1 MGMAQKAKLK
11 VKSQKSRF
19 AEFIRTKKIN
29 LLIQLLL
36 IAVIV
41 FNVGST
47 VWNLRDKYLSSNYW
61 QRFPSLKKAYYDS
74 IYANKKGTWLPDEIL
89 YSFNGGALIKGES
102 PILVNPEIPP
112 VGKYLVGLSALL
124 FNNEHLIIP
133 IFFTAS
139 FIVLYLIGLQIFKT
153 SFIALLPILFL
164 SFESMFLNQLIYTPL
179 IDIIH
184 LTFLLLSFYFFN
196 KAIINSKH
204 ELIFFIL
211 SSLFFGLFIS
221 TKFFG
226 VGITVVLAFVLILIL
241 NKDNKKIKLF
251 MLSFPISLS
260 VLLSSYIRV
269 IILGYPLN
277 KFLGIQKWI
286 FWYNQGHIQ
295 MPLSVWPL
303 LLFNKWYVSWGDIK
317 ILSDP
322 QWGITWPIITVISIL
337 TIILYLFNKIPK
349 NKEAEIVMAWVVFYF
364 VFLSIGDASARYF
377 IILFPGLYLIT
388 FFGINSFVN
397 KIRI

>member
-211 SSLFFGLFIS
+211 S
-221 TKFFG
+221 
-226 VGITVVLAFVLILIL
+226 
-241 NKDNKKIKLF
+241 
-251 MLSFPISLS
+251 
-260 VLLSSYIRV
+260 
-269 IILGYPLN
+269 
-277 KFLGIQKWI
+277 
-286 FWYNQGHIQ
+286 
-295 MPLSVWPL
+295 
-303 LLFNKWYVSWGDIK
+303 
-317 ILSDP
+317 
-322 QWGITWPIITVISIL
+322 
-337 TIILYLFNKIPK
+337 
-349 NKEAEIVMAWVVFYF
+349 
-364 VFLSIGDASARYF
+364 ASAF
-377 IILFPGLYLIT
+377 IFFSAKPSSRIAQKNTGQESMTHILFPCE
-388 FFGINSFVN
+388 S
-397 KIRI
+397 RP